1 LEQAGL
7 IAFTKPLYQVLSLD
21 PDTLPLT
28 VDTAPRAG
36 QAFSVA
42 DILKRLAQGG
52 GQ

>member
-7 IAFTKPLYQVLSLD
+7 IAFAKPFYQVLSLD

-28 VDTAPRAG
+28 ADSTPRAG
-36 QAFSVA
+36 QALSAA

-52 GQ
+52 AQ